1 MTAPDFDDLETINL
15 RLHNLRWLIE
25 AWAEEKGNSPDAN
38 ALYCLA
44 NNVQRAHED
53 LSDWLRA
60 AHVETKGSGP
70 VAVP

>member
-1 MTAPDFDDLETINL
+1 MTAPDLDNLETIIM

-25 AWAEEKGNSPDAN
+25 AWAEDKGNLNEAS
-38 ALYCLA
+38 ALYCVA

-60 AHVETKGSGP
+60 AHTEDKDTGP
-70 VAVP
+70 VAVT